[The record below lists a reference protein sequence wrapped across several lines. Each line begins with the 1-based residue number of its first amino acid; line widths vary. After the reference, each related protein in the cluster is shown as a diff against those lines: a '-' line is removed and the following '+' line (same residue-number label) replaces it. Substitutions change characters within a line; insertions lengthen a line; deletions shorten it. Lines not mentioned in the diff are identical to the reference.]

1 MNSRDQREP
10 VNELEA
16 LIRQSLRASVARKQP
31 SSEVRRRLLQ
41 QVGERMRRRL
51 LWLPISTPF
60 WMTEPQLQEVVVV
73 TPPWQS
79 LLYLSAMRTVRSMGF
94 PSQIL

>member
-1 MNSRDQREP
+1 VDEF
-10 VNELEA
+10 EA
-16 LIRQSLRASVARKQP
+16 LIRQSLRASVVRKQP
-31 SSEVRRRLLQ
+31 SPEVRRRLLQ
-41 QVGERMRRRL
+41 QVGERLRRRL

-60 WMTEPQLQEVVVV
+60 WMTEPQVQEVVAV

-79 LLYLSAMRTVRSMGF
+79 LLYLSAMRTVRFIGF